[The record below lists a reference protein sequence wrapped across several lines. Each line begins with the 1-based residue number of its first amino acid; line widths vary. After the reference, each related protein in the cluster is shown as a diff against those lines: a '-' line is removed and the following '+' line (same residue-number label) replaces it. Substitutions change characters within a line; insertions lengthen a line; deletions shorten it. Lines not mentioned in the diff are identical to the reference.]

1 MQDHDGP
8 SGSETEAAADPAF
21 EPPVPFGTA
30 SGVPAGYRPGSVAFG
45 SDEQAGRTWGR
56 RRGPRRGCGR

>member
-8 SGSETEAAADPAF
+8 SGSETEADPAV

-45 SDEQAGRTWGR
+45 SDEPAGRARGR